1 MRALA
6 AGADVNYLYVAP
18 AAAALVAEVN
28 AVTAP
33 PQAELP
39 PGASG
44 VTALHLCCTGRRL
57 SPVCNDAKSR
67 Q

>member
-6 AGADVNYLYVAP
+6 AGADVNYLYVTP

-28 AVTAP
+28 NATQP
-33 PQAELP
+33 PRAELP

-44 VTALHLCCTGRRL
+44 VAALHLAAQVTCCPVL
-57 SPVCNDAKSR
+57 SH
-67 Q
+67 

>member
-6 AGADVNYLYVAP
+6 AGADINYLYVTP

-28 AVTAP
+28 AATP
-33 PQAELP
+33 PPRADLP

-44 VTALHLCCTGRRL
+44 VTALHLAAQVR
-57 SPVCNDAKSR
+57 P
-67 Q
+67 